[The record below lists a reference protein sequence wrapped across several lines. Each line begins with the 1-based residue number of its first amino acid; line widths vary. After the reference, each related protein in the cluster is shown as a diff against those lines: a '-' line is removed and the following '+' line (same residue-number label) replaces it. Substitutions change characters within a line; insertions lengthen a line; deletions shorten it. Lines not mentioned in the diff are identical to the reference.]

1 MWRDKNGFKHNGPT
15 PYLRRKLDKLRSGM
29 SDEERYKEKVD
40 EVCAWLNNRIV
51 YNHTTKKTEFNTLG
65 YTSKTEILDDLRKM
79 LQFDFKK

>member
-1 MWRDKNGFKHNGPT
+1 MWRDDNGLPT
-15 PYLRRKLDKLRSGM
+15 PYFRRKLDKLRSGM

-40 EVCAWLNNRIV
+40 EVCTWLNNRIV

-65 YTSKTEILDDLRKM
+65 YTSKSEILDDLRKM